1 MKYRDILGFS
11 KKQPKKKV
19 VKEQKKSSVVDNI
32 KQELNEWSDT
42 TFRSKPKRWSK
53 PFGENLTEFEKEKV
67 NEVGV
72 APQHKKFITKIDKAE
87 QNLHK
92 NIQLYKNFLIS
103 QGQKNAGMELSSKYV
118 TNIGGFTHYLKT
130 TWVKMIR
137 KMI

>member
-1 MKYRDILGFS
+1 MKYRDIMGYS
-11 KKQPKKKV
+11 NKQPKKKV
-19 VKEQKKSSVVDNI
+19 VKEIKKPTVVDAI
-32 KQELNEWSDT
+32 KEE
-42 TFRSKPKRWSK
+42 
-53 PFGENLTEFEKEKV
+53 FGYI
-67 NEVGV
+67 NEVGA

-103 QGQKNAGMELSSKYV
+103 QGQKDAGMELSSKYV
-118 TNIGGFTHYLKT
+118 TNVGGFTHYLKT

>member
-1 MKYRDILGFS
+1 MKYRDIVGFS
-11 KKQPKKKV
+11 KKKQQPKK
-19 VKEQKKSSVVDNI
+19 SV
-32 KQELNEWSDT
+32 Q
-42 TFRSKPKRWSK
+42 KPKSNPILEDVQK
-53 PFGENLTEFEKEKV
+53 EFGYI
-67 NEVGV
+67 NEVGA